1 MFYSS
6 TNTATNNTP
15 SITLT
20 LIRIIITTTT
30 AAAAA
35 VINGTE
41 DGPGDT
47 HDDDD

>member
-20 LIRIIITTTT
+20 LIRITA